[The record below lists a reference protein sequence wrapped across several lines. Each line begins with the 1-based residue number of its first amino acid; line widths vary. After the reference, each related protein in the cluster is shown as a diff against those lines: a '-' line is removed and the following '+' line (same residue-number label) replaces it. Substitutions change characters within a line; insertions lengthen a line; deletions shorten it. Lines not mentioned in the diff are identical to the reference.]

1 MREIEDQVPISSDLL
16 KSELKPFP
24 IYFWISLATFIIS
37 TTGQSLSYCYYS
49 LGLNESF
56 NSDFIILFFTPEE
69 MGGAMFLSGLGFFGI
84 HSGIRAWRDSEKKAA
99 IVLIILNLLTF
110 SRLIRGLCE
119 FLLALAVGLG
129 LYDLS

>member
-1 MREIEDQVPISSDLL
+1 MRELEEQIPISSDLL

-24 IYFWISLATFIIS
+24 IHFWISLATFIIS
-37 TTGQSLSYCYYS
+37 TAGQSLSYCYYS

-56 NSDFIILFFTPEE
+56 NSDFFIVFFTPQKME
-69 MGGAMFLSGLGFFGI
+69 GVLFLSGLGFFGI

-110 SRLIRGLCE
+110 SRLIRGLWE
-119 FLLALAVGLG
+119 FVLGLTVGLG
-129 LYDLS
+129 LYDL